1 MKTTSHDIYDKIKKI
16 GTGNLVGSLLMAIF
30 FVSLSIL
37 FYVFLHNSIKEN
49 IKDQDMLMAKESI
62 ALYEKYLSKGMD
74 LVEFESSQINEMIGR
89 GVPHDA
95 VISHMTAAT
104 DIIIDEVDS
113 DSTGLYGYI
122 GGEYLDGSGWVPDD
136 DYDPTSRPWYRSAMM
151 HRGKLT
157 FVDPYIDAQTGT
169 VMMTLAKT
177 LGESSDVVALDM
189 SLGDIQQ
196 ITEEHSDAGDGLL
209 LMLVDSS
216 GSVIAHPDT
225 DRIGFNYD
233 DNRQSLEGF
242 VISMVLNGKTGYFE
256 TMFAGEQ
263 YMVYSEKMEG
273 YWYCISVT
281 EAGDSF
287 RILRVL
293 LAITTIVIIAT
304 LFICSLLFINL
315 SQGKANTD
323 TLNQRLSTAADIYMS
338 VHDIDILNDRMCAIK
353 IDEKENDVLPNPVK
367 ARYEPQDMA
376 QEHLYSALDLLTDEM
391 SRPMVHDFVNLS
403 TLNERMADSNTIAL
417 EYLNH
422 KNEWCRGRFIVSE
435 RDGEGRISDVLL
447 LFEQID
453 AEKRNRDK
461 LLYMSET
468 DMMTGISNRS
478 SGERKIK
485 DYVAHGQNGMF
496 MLIDIDK
503 FKCINDN
510 FGHGVGDRVI
520 IAVAQA
526 LKNAFRS
533 TDVVMRLGGDEFAAF
548 ARGVTDVQAAGY
560 IVDRLLG
567 NIKSISIP
575 ELGDHEIC
583 VSAGVSFYT
592 SDDMIS
598 FDELYTRAD
607 HCTYESKD
615 HEGTYVSYHES

>member
-1 MKTTSHDIYDKIKKI
+1 MKKNHHDVSNKIKKI
-16 GTGNLVGSLLMAIF
+16 GTGNLVGSLLMAVF

-49 IKDQDMLMAKESI
+49 IKNQDMLMAKESI
-62 ALYEKYLSKGMD
+62 ALYEQYLSKGMD
-74 LVEFESSQINEMIGR
+74 LVEFESSLIKEMIANG
-89 GVPHDA
+89 DQND
-95 VISHMTAAT
+95 SLLTHMTTAT
-104 DIIIDEVDS
+104 DIIIEEVDS

-122 GGEYLDGSGWVPDD
+122 GGEYLDGAGWVPDAG
-136 DYDPTSRPWYRSAMM
+136 YDPTTRPWYQSAMI

-157 FVDPYIDAQTGT
+157 FVDPYMDAQTGN

-177 LGESSDVVALDM
+177 LGQSSDVIALDM

-196 ITEEHSDAGDGLL
+196 ITEEHSDVTGGQL

-216 GSVIAHPDT
+216 GSIIAHPDT
-225 DRIGFNYD
+225 SRIGFNCD
-233 DNRQSLEGF
+233 DNRKSLEGF
-242 VISMVLNGKTGYFE
+242 IISMILQGKTGYFE

-263 YMVYSEKMEG
+263 YMVYTEKMEG

-338 VHDIDILNDRMCAIK
+338 VHDIDVMNDRMCAIK
-353 IDEKENDVLPNPVK
+353 IDEKENDALPNPVK

-376 QEHLYSALDLLTDEM
+376 QEHLYSAMDLLTDEM

-403 TLNERMADSNTIAL
+403 TLDERMKDTNTIAV
-417 EYLNH
+417 EYMN
-422 KNEWCRGRFIVSE
+422 NNNIWCRARFIVSE
-435 RDGEGRISDVLL
+435 HDEDGRISDVLL

-478 SGERKIK
+478 CGERKIK

-520 IAVAQA
+520 IAVAHA

-548 ARGVTDVQAAGY
+548 ARGVTSAQAAGY
-560 IVDRLLG
+560 IVDRLLS
-567 NIKSISIP
+567 NIREINIP
-575 ELGDHEIC
+575 EIGDHEIC

-592 SDDMIS
+592 HDDMIS

-607 HCTYESKD
+607 HCTYASKEHD
-615 HEGTYVSYHES
+615 GTYVSYYEN

>member
-1 MKTTSHDIYDKIKKI
+1 MKKNHHDVSDKIKKI
-16 GTGNLVGSLLMAIF
+16 GTGNLVGSLLMAVF

-62 ALYEKYLSKGMD
+62 ALYEQYLSKGMD
-74 LVEFESSQINEMIGR
+74 LVEFESSLISEMIANG
-89 GVPHDA
+89 DQND
-95 VISHMTAAT
+95 SLLTHMTAAT
-104 DIIIDEVDS
+104 DIIIEEVDS

-122 GGEYLDGSGWVPDD
+122 GGEYLDGAGWVPDAG
-136 DYDPTSRPWYRSAMM
+136 YDPTTRPWYQSAMI

-157 FVDPYIDAQTGT
+157 FVDPYIDAQTGN

-177 LGESSDVVALDM
+177 LGQSSDVIALDM

-196 ITEEHSDAGDGLL
+196 ITEEHSDVTGGQL

-216 GSVIAHPDT
+216 GSIIAHPDT
-225 DRIGFNYD
+225 SRIGFNCD

-242 VISMVLNGKTGYFE
+242 IISMILQGKTGYFE

-263 YMVYSEKMEG
+263 YMVYTEKMEG

-304 LFICSLLFINL
+304 LFICSLLFVNL
-315 SQGKANTD
+315 TQGKANTD

-338 VHDIDILNDRMCAIK
+338 VHDIDVVNDRMCAIK
-353 IDEKENDVLPNPVK
+353 IDEKENDALPNPVK
-367 ARYEPQDMA
+367 ARYELQDMA
-376 QEHLYSALDLLTDEM
+376 QEHLYSAMDLLTDEM

-403 TLNERMADSNTIAL
+403 TLDERMKDSNTIAV
-417 EYLNH
+417 EYLN
-422 KNEWCRGRFIVSE
+422 NNNVWCRARFIVSE
-435 RDGEGRISDVLL
+435 RDEDGRISDVLL

-478 SGERKIK
+478 CGERKIK

-510 FGHGVGDRVI
+510 FGHGVGDQVI
-520 IAVAQA
+520 IAVAHA

-548 ARGVTDVQAAGY
+548 ARGVTSAQAAGY
-560 IVDRLLG
+560 IVDRLLS
-567 NIKSISIP
+567 NIREINIP
-575 ELGDHEIC
+575 EIGDHEIC

-592 SDDMIS
+592 HDDMIS

-607 HCTYESKD
+607 HCTYASKEHD
-615 HEGTYVSYHES
+615 GTYVSYYEN